1 MKRFLFLQLILCSCL
16 NYNSYDDGWI
26 QLFNGNDLSG
36 WEIRNGTAEISVLNN
51 EIVGKTVKNTPNT
64 FLCTKEDYRNFILEF
79 EVNIEN
85 DINSGVQIRSNSI
98 SKYKDGVVH
107 GYQIEIDPSD
117 RAYSGGIFDE
127 RRRGWLYDLSE
138 NKKGREAFN
147 VNAWNKFHV
156 EAIEDTIRTWVNG
169 VHCSYFIDSISD
181 TGFIGLQVHGVGGMT
196 KPGKYVKFKNIRIKT
211 ENLEDDLWSI
221 RDDLKIIN
229 LKR

>member
-1 MKRFLFLQLILCSCL
+1 M
-16 NYNSYDDGWI
+16 
-26 QLFNGNDLSG
+26 
-36 WEIRNGTAEISVLNN
+36 
-51 EIVGKTVKNTPNT
+51 
-64 FLCTKEDYRNFILEF
+64 
-79 EVNIEN
+79 
-85 DINSGVQIRSNSI
+85 
-98 SKYKDGVVH
+98 VH

-169 VHCSYFIDSISD
+169 VQCSYFIDSLSD
-181 TGFIGLQVHGVGGMT
+181 TGFIGLQVHGIGGMT

-211 ENLEDDLWSI
+211 KNLDDDLWSI

>member
-16 NYNSYDDGWI
+16 NNNSYNDGWI

-79 EVNIEN
+79 EVNVEN

-138 NKKGREAFN
+138 NEKGREAFS

-156 EAIEDTIRTWVNG
+156 EALEDTIRTWVNG
-169 VHCSYFIDSISD
+169 VHCSYFIDSLSD

-196 KPGKYVKFKNIRIKT
+196 KSGKYVKFKNIRIKT